1 MIKIIPI
8 TFMNKK
14 KIINIIITAISI
26 IAGLVSSI
34 MILNIYYSGKGG
46 EDNIYSI
53 SSISKRA
60 VGFYISLALFI
71 IAIGLSIFLHF
82 KYKEKR
88 FMAKS
93 DDIEIYN
100 LLIKRKDITS
110 LEEEEQNKILSNNT
124 RITIS
129 LIIAIILSVGLIIF
143 PICYLCNPNNFDAN
157 GDDLIA
163 QAISLAAH
171 TLPFLVAIYIFWI
184 AFYYYRLHVVKNSLS
199 LIRKAE
205 GKEVIVKDK
214 KKEKII
220 VNVLRGV
227 IFVVAVTFIILGIV
241 NKEVNDVLLKA
252 INICTECIGLG

>member
-1 MIKIIPI
+1 
-8 TFMNKK
+8 MNKK

-46 EDNIYSI
+46 EDNIYTV
-53 SSISKRA
+53 SSISARA

-71 IAIGLSIFLHF
+71 IAIGLSVFLHF

-100 LLIKRKDITS
+100 LLIRRKDITS
-110 LEEEEQNKILSNNT
+110 LEDDEQNKILSNNKK
-124 RITIS
+124 ITIS
-129 LIIAIILSVGLIIF
+129 LIITIALSVALIIF

-157 GDDLIA
+157 GNLIA

-171 TLPFLVAIYIFWI
+171 TLPFLTIIYIFWI
-184 AFYYYRLHVVKNSLS
+184 VFYYYRLHIVKDSLA
-199 LIRKAE
+199 LIRKAK
-205 GKEVIVKDK
+205 GKEEVVKDK
-214 KKEKII
+214 KKEKVI